1 MRLSQNVHNYNR
13 KTQQHLFAA
22 AFYSLKGRL
31 CSMQRYFLQTMPVDQ
46 ERFVL
51 DRDAE
56 HHVIKVMRM
65 REGEQLIIV
74 HQNVAHICEIESIGD
89 SVIVRKTGQTIASPE
104 MPIHV
109 TVACGL
115 PKGDKLE
122 LIAQKGTELGMYSL
136 VPFVA
141 ERSIVKWDDKKAKKN
156 VERLQK
162 IAQEA
167 AEQSHR
173 THVPTVEMPLSFKQ
187 LVATISSY
195 DAVYIADEEDAKQEV
210 RKRFADKLQLL
221 KEVGGKSI
229 LCIFGPE
236 GGISRKESEALLA
249 AGAQTMSLGPRI
261 LRAET
266 APLYTLSAI
275 SYEYE

>member
-1 MRLSQNVHNYNR
+1 
-13 KTQQHLFAA
+13 
-22 AFYSLKGRL
+22 
-31 CSMQRYFLQTMPVDQ
+31 MQRYFLQTEPLDQ

-56 HHVIKVMRM
+56 HHAIKVMRM

-74 HQNVAHICEIESIGD
+74 HQNEAHICEIESIED

-104 MPIHV
+104 MPVHV
-109 TVACGL
+109 TIACGL

-122 LIAQKGTELGMYSL
+122 LIAQKGTELGMYTL

-141 ERSIVKWDDKKAKKN
+141 ERSIVKWDEKKAKKN

-173 THVPTVEMPLSFKQ
+173 TRVPAVELPLSFKQ

-195 DAVYIADEEDAKQEV
+195 DAVFIADEEDAKLET
-210 RKRFADKLQLL
+210 RLRFSEKLKNAVENKAQT
-221 KEVGGKSI
+221 I

-236 GGISRKESEALLA
+236 GGISRKESEALIA

-261 LRAET
+261 MRAET
-266 APLYTLSAI
+266 APLYALSAI
-275 SYEYE
+275 SYELE

>member
-1 MRLSQNVHNYNR
+1 
-13 KTQQHLFAA
+13 
-22 AFYSLKGRL
+22 
-31 CSMQRYFLQTMPVDQ
+31 MQRYFI
-46 ERFVL
+46 ESSFNE
-51 DRDAE
+51 ANE
-56 HHVIKVMRM
+56 AVISGDSARHMTKVMRM
-65 REGEQLIIV
+65 QPGDQVIVVSEG
-74 HQNVAHICEIESIGD
+74 VAHISEII
-89 SVIVRKTGQTIASPE
+89 SVDRDVVVKQTGATIASPE
-104 MPIHV
+104 MPIQV
-109 TVACGL
+109 TIACGL

-162 IAQEA
+162 IVLEA

-173 THVPTVEMPLSFKQ
+173 THVPTVEAPLSFKQ
-187 LVATISSY
+187 LVASVTQY
-195 DAVYIADEEDAKQEV
+195 DAVFIADEEDAKLEN
-210 RKRFADKLQLL
+210 RTRFADKL
-221 KEVGGKSI
+221 KVFAANEGKSI

-236 GGISRKESEALLA
+236 GGISRKESAALIA

-266 APLYTLSAI
+266 APFYALSAI
-275 SYEYE
+275 SYEFE